1 MEIDNNKVIIKGIT
15 EDGRR
20 FRPSDWAQRLSTA
33 AAAMMPQGRNA
44 GRRARRPFHPKVN
57 TAIIDGINSVV
68 VDKSL
73 AEEDPRLYKF
83 LINFAKENR
92 LVVENLD

>member
-1 MEIDNNKVIIKGIT
+1 MELDNNKVIIKGVT

-33 AAAMMPQGRNA
+33 AAAMMPETRE
-44 GRRARRPFHPKVN
+44 RRVRRPFHPKVN
-57 TAIIDGINSVV
+57 TALIDGINSVV

-73 AEEDPRLYKF
+73 AEEDPRLYNF
-83 LINFAKENR
+83 LINFAKENG